1 MSQNDYQSIVEMNK
15 KYTYFSWSAQSSVD
29 PMPIEKAKGVFIWD
43 YNGKKYFDFASQ
55 LILTNIGH
63 GDERVNKAIM
73 DQMQKVHYVQPGYV
87 TDVRGQLGKL
97 LAEVTPGDLCKSFF
111 TLGGAE
117 AVENAMKMARM
128 YTGKQKIITRYRSFH
143 GGTFAAACAG
153 GDPRRFNIEPGVGWI
168 VHMHDPYSYRSPIY
182 KNCTPEEG
190 DMILCDLLEET
201 IRLEGENTVA
211 GVLLEGYS
219 GSSGVIAPS
228 TPKYWERVREICN
241 KYNVVL
247 IADEVMSGF
256 GRTGKW
262 FGIDN
267 YNVVPDIMVMAKGL
281 TSGYLPLGAVTT
293 NEKISKYFDDKMLAC
308 GLTYSAHAVSCA
320 AAVATINIYKSDKLI
335 ENSAMHGEK
344 LVGKFNKMMEKHQSI
359 GEVRG
364 KGLHWCIE
372 LVKNRKTREEMSEW
386 NKPLSKPMAE
396 VSTFLKQNGMSTFV
410 RWNQVY
416 VCPPLCITESEL
428 DEGLAIID
436 KALDITDKACH

>member
-1 MSQNDYQSIVEMNK
+1 MSETQEIIDLNK
-15 KYTYFSWSAQSSVD
+15 KYTYFSWSAQEAAN
-29 PMPIEKAKGVFIWD
+29 PIAIKNAKGIYFWD
-43 YNGKKYFDFASQ
+43 YDGKQYADFSSQ

-63 GDERVNKAIM
+63 GDERVNNAIIK
-73 DQMQKVHYVQPGYV
+73 QMNEVHYVQPSHV
-87 TDVRGQLGKL
+87 TKVRGELGKL
-97 LAEVTPGDLCKSFF
+97 LAEVTPGDLTKTFF

-117 AVENAMKMARM
+117 AIENAMKMARL

-143 GGTFAAACAG
+143 GGTFAAASAG
-153 GDPRRFNIEPGVGWI
+153 GDPRRIPIEPSIGWI
-168 VHMHDPYSYRSPIY
+168 VRMHDPYSYRSPVY
-182 KNCTPEEG
+182 KNSTPEEG

-201 IRLEGENTVA
+201 IKMEGANTVA
-211 GVLLEGYS
+211 GVLLEGFS
-219 GSSGVIAPS
+219 GSSGVIIPS
-228 TPKYWERVREICN
+228 TPLYWKRVREICD

-262 FGIDN
+262 FGVDH

-281 TSGYLPLGAVTT
+281 TSGYLPLGAVIT
-293 NEKISKYFDDKMLAC
+293 NEKISSYFDKNMLAC

-320 AAVATINIYKSDKLI
+320 AAVATVNIYKSDKLI
-335 ENSAMHGEK
+335 ENSANLGAKLEK
-344 LVGKFNKMMEKHQSI
+344 TFQKFSDKHASI

-386 NKPLSKPMAE
+386 NKPLSKPMAD
-396 VSTFLKQNGMSTFV
+396 VSAFLKQNGISAFV

-416 VCPPLCITESEL
+416 VCPPLCINEKQL
-428 DEGLAIID
+428 DEAMEIYD
-436 KALDITDKACH
+436 KALEITDKATV

>member
-1 MSQNDYQSIVEMNK
+1 MGQYQDVVDLNK
-15 KYTYFSWSAQSSVD
+15 KYTYFSWSAQEAAN
-29 PMPIEKAKGVFIWD
+29 PIAVEKAKGIYFWD
-43 YNGKKYFDFASQ
+43 YDGKRYADFSSQ

-63 GDERVNKAIM
+63 GDERVNNAIIE
-73 DQMQKVHYVQPGYV
+73 QMNQVHYVQPSNV
-87 TDVRGQLGKL
+87 TKVRGELGKL
-97 LAEVTPGDLCKSFF
+97 LAEVTPGDLSKSFF

-117 AVENAMKMARM
+117 AIENAMKMARL
-128 YTGKQKIITRYRSFH
+128 YTGKQKILTRYRSFH
-143 GGTFAAACAG
+143 GGTFAAASAG
-153 GDPRRFNIEPGVGWI
+153 GDPRRIAIEPGVGWI

-182 KNCTPEEG
+182 RHCTPEEG

-201 IRLEGENTVA
+201 IKMEGAGTVA
-211 GVLLEGYS
+211 GVLLEGFS

-228 TPKYWERVREICN
+228 TAKYWERTREICD

-262 FGIDN
+262 FGIDH

-281 TSGYLPLGAVTT
+281 TSGYLPLGAVIT
-293 NEKISKYFDDKMLAC
+293 NEKISKFFDTNMLAC
-308 GLTYSAHAVSCA
+308 GLTYSGHAVACA
-320 AAVATINIYKSDKLI
+320 AAVATINIYKSDKLV
-335 ENSAMHGEK
+335 ENSAALGAKLEK
-344 LVGKFNKMMEKHQSI
+344 KFQALYEKHPSI

-386 NKPLSKPMAE
+386 NKPLSKPMMELSAH
-396 VSTFLKQNGMSTFV
+396 LKANGIAAFV

-416 VCPPLCITESEL
+416 VCPPLCINEAQL
-428 DEGLAIID
+428 DEALAIYS
-436 KALDITDKACH
+436 KAFEITDKAVV